1 VVHPSKTA
9 PLQRDLAEAA
19 QKIRK
24 KKSIVWPTLE
34 VSMLLMQLGALVA
47 VNHEV
52 QKTRSAIKSE
62 VADFHDSFNNE
73 MKKMEEAVQGLDRTV
88 TNYIGDMQMSINEAA
103 GKPRENPSAA
113 VQRIYE
119 EYRSAHPLNEET
131 KNSR

>member
-1 VVHPSKTA
+1 
-9 PLQRDLAEAA
+9 
-19 QKIRK
+19 
-24 KKSIVWPTLE
+24 
-34 VSMLLMQLGALVA
+34 MLLMQLGALVA